1 MCCTY
6 SAGEDMMEPVI
17 SSSGP
22 LSWNQALQFR
32 WLHDGSI
39 RKPGSRSEGKT
50 ILCSSKQ
57 QARNCPTEWAAQP
70 NTTSTGIREA
80 PGTFAAMCFS
90 LSPPD
95 GRRRPN
101 NSLTFAKAPDPSS
114 RRIRVRVTVWNKSRQ
129 LRESFF
135 LRFFIY
141 PCKAV
146 CSMHFRTVE
155 QLSLYNCTSFWIS
168 PSSYNRCLS
177 SKLWSLLCNSMFC
190 GEWKPG
196 SLVRFRG
203 MIEVVSGWLENCE

>member
-1 MCCTY
+1 MVELGNRGADPRGKQF
-6 SAGEDMMEPVI
+6 SAPA
-17 SSSGP
+17 S
-22 LSWNQALQFR
+22 N
-32 WLHDGSI
+32 
-39 RKPGSRSEGKT
+39 
-50 ILCSSKQ
+50 KQ
-57 QARNCPTEWAAQP
+57 EIVRQEWAAQP

-95 GRRRPN
+95 RRRRPN

-129 LRESFF
+129 LQESFF

-141 PCKAV
+141 QCKAV

-203 MIEVVSGWLENCE
+203 MIEVVAGWLENCE